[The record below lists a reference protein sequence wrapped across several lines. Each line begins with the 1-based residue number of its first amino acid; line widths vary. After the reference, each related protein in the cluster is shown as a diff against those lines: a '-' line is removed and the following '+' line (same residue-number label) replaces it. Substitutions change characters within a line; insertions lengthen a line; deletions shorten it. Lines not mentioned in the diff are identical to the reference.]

1 MRCKKCNTRLGSHD
15 LWCMSCGIQS
25 PVVKTDLA
33 ALKSLKNT
41 RKELKGKTSSMVPAM
56 GFSIILGVIPIA
68 ILVWIFASFINNE
81 SNTIG
86 QLMINLS
93 LKSVLISLF
102 VPMLLLPFSVIGNQR
117 DYSLKLKDLLI
128 NMKHY
133 PKYLLF
139 TLVNAVVLM
148 VLYLICFG
156 FPGFASDPILRL
168 VWIVL
173 INYWLA
179 ISLPAVMVMEL
190 RQVNPFKA
198 LKLSYQHFTD
208 VRWNIYLLVL
218 LMVIF
223 NGLAFAFALFP
234 LLFTLPITYFAFRD
248 YVLKLEEYELLEYRL

>member
-15 LWCMSCGIQS
+15 LWCMSCGVQS

-33 ALKSLKNT
+33 ALQSLKRT
-41 RKELKGKTSSMVPAM
+41 RKELKGKTSSMVPAI
-56 GFSIILGVIPIA
+56 GFSIISGVIPIA
-68 ILVWIFASFINNE
+68 IIIWIFTLYMKNE

-86 QLMINLS
+86 QLLINLS

-102 VPMLLLPFSVIGNQR
+102 VPMILLPFSVISNQR
-117 DYSLKLKDLLI
+117 DYSLKLKDLLA

-139 TLVNAVVLM
+139 ALANAVMLM
-148 VLYLICFG
+148 VFYLICFG

-179 ISLPAVMVMEL
+179 ISLPAVVVMEL
-190 RQVNPFKA
+190 KEVNPFKA
-198 LKLSYQHFTD
+198 LKLSYLHFGD
-208 VRWNIYLLVL
+208 VRWNIYLLAL

-223 NGLAFAFALFP
+223 NSFAFAFAIFP
-234 LLFTLPITYFAFRD
+234 MLFTLPCLFFAFRD
-248 YVLKLEEYELLEYRL
+248 YVIKLEEYELLDYRL

>member
-1 MRCKKCNTRLGSHD
+1 
-15 LWCMSCGIQS
+15 MSCGVQS

-33 ALKSLKNT
+33 ALRSLKNT

-68 ILVWIFASFINNE
+68 ILIWIFASFINNE

-86 QLMINLS
+86 KLMINLS

-102 VPMLLLPFSVIGNQR
+102 VPMLLLPFSLISNQR
-117 DYSLKLKDLLI
+117 DYSLKLKDLLL

-139 TLVNAVVLM
+139 ALINAVVLM
-148 VLYLICFG
+148 VLYLVCFG

-179 ISLPAVMVMEL
+179 IALPAVVVMEIK
-190 RQVNPFKA
+190 QVNPLKA

-208 VRWNIYLLVL
+208 VRWNIYLLAL

-223 NGLAFAFALFP
+223 NGLAFALAIFP
-234 LLFTLPITYFAFRD
+234 LLFTLPVMYFSFRD